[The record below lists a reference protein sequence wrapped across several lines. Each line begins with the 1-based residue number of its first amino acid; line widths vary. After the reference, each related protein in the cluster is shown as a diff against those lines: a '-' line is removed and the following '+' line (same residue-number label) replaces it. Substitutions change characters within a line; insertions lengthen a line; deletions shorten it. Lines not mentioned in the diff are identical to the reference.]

1 MGNLQ
6 KEEVKMVPK
15 FVKRYLPSTITE
27 ISQNSVDFFGVP
39 QMAMIEDKL
48 MLVLSETKDKCTLC
62 VITEKVN

>member
-1 MGNLQ
+1 
-6 KEEVKMVPK
+6 MVHK
-15 FVKRYLPSTITE
+15 LVKRYLPYNITE
-27 ISQNSVDFFGVP
+27 ISQNSVDFFGVH